1 MFFSISVY
9 TTYLVHSC
17 TQAAV
22 VGKSYQ
28 KHFLGLKCGRGT
40 LTTGLQRVK
49 KTLLAYGVPD
59 AACED
64 AALLRQVGEFFGYP
78 YHLMDFKS
86 ILVNVERDGGDGGLH
101 GSQLLVALDKGKPD
115 VTRSQDILFC
125 GTIKRSLP
133 FTHCTLTCLPLCDT
147 IKRSLPFTH
156 YTLTCL
162 LPLCGTIKRSLPF
175 THCTLTC
182 LPLCGTIKRSLPF
195 THCTLTCICLGKNV

>member
-17 TQAAV
+17 TQAVV

-28 KHFLGLKCGRGT
+28 KHFLALKCGRGT

-49 KTLLAYGVPD
+49 KTLLAYSVPD

-133 FTHCTLTCLPLCDT
+133 FMHCTLTCLPRCSHHIEVLAIHAYLSTSLWHHKEVLAIHALHPYLTVSLT
-147 IKRSLPFTH
+147 ITYSASTARSFLRQ
-156 YTLTCL
+156 
-162 LPLCGTIKRSLPF
+162 I
-175 THCTLTC
+175 
-182 LPLCGTIKRSLPF
+182 
-195 THCTLTCICLGKNV
+195 